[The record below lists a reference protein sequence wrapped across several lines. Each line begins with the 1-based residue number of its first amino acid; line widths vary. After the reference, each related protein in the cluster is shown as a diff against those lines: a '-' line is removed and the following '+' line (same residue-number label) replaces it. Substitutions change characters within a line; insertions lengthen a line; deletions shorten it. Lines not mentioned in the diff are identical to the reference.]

1 MKHPFVLIG
10 IVVLLVVVRLANPSP
25 ITQSYDPLI
34 FGVGLLS
41 VAVLVVMEA
50 AKESSKLQAF
60 GNQLIDILTPSYVF
74 FLLLYLMINLIVFP
88 ARVNG
93 TSMLPTFQSGDIVLF
108 YMPGSVERF
117 DVVFVHI
124 TSERTTHFTDEFM
137 LKRVIGLPGDELNI
151 VNGQLILNGTA
162 VTEEYING
170 PMLATGLSCFSPTNC
185 RQVPE
190 NMVFV
195 MGDNRN
201 SSIDSRSYGLVP
213 IEDVVGR
220 VVFNVREVLS

>member
-220 VVFNVREVLS
+220 VMFNVREVLS